1 MPIAL
6 FMVKHIG
13 SGARQ
18 AVGTLA
24 FSALAASIFWGGIN
38 LSHLEFI
45 IGDRQAAC
53 KVAALRATPDL
64 LKEGGITQYAVLPL
78 AIAADYTSAA
88 YQAFRCD

>member
-1 MPIAL
+1 
-6 FMVKHIG
+6 MVLLVRPSDLHGIL
-13 SGARQ
+13 
-18 AVGTLA
+18 GTLVPR
-24 FSALAASIFWGGIN
+24 GG
-38 LSHLEFI
+38 HLEFI